1 MTSLCTY
8 QDENKIAINKTKR
21 YVLVNLDKRSS
32 LWLIRRCFIFIR
44 IWFRSVILE
53 TWSLV
58 QDANDALSRIKVSGA
73 TPAVECKHVKGTTRY
88 PSLVD
93 EYISHS
99 SDAFSVFHLLN
110 FLLSFSL
117 SLSLFLSLFYNA
129 SCQYTLFYLLYMHLQ
144 IFDIYLFFSIVFYLF
159 FFFLPK

>member
-1 MTSLCTY
+1 MY
-8 QDENKIAINKTKR
+8 QDENKIAINKTKKR
-21 YVLVNLDKRSS
+21 EYVLVNLDKRSS
-32 LWLIRRCFIFIR
+32 LWLIRWCFIFIR
-44 IWFRSVILE
+44 IWFRLVILE

-73 TPAVECKHVKGTTRY
+73 TPAVECNHVKGTTRY

-110 FLLSFSL
+110 SLLCRLSSL
-117 SLSLFLSLFYNA
+117 SLSLSLPLS
-129 SCQYTLFYLLYMHLQ
+129 STTLRANTRCSIYRTCTFKYS
-144 IFDIYLFFSIVFYLF
+144 IFIAFC
-159 FFFLPK
+159 FLPK